1 MTPTATATASV
12 TAPLAAPDPF
22 DPASLRL
29 TQDFATTVGVQKI
42 LNRVPVRKPGPQ
54 EFFRV
59 HDSEDYRLETAILEL
74 KDERE
79 VYLVAP
85 ALRSE
90 MFAEIKPVRLYTTI
104 NRQGVVALWPCKLSP
119 PDGRSNSWN
128 DTALAAAKLAMSRWV
143 KIQADM
149 SLGGYQP
156 FVAAGDLPDPTWP
169 EKTFHEL
176 LKIAF
181 TGSYIET
188 PDHPALRRVRGEV

>member
-1 MTPTATATASV
+1 MPTTATSTATAK
-12 TAPLAAPDPF
+12 APVSAPDPF

-29 TQDFATTVGVQKI
+29 SQDFATSVGVQKI
-42 LNRVPVRKPGPQ
+42 LNRVPVRKPGAQ

-59 HDSEDYRLETAILEL
+59 HPDEDYRLETAVLEL
-74 KDERE
+74 KEERE

-85 ALRSE
+85 ALRGE
-90 MFAEIKPVRLYTTI
+90 MFAEIKPVRIYTTI

-119 PDGRSNSWN
+119 PDGRANPWY
-128 DTALAAAKLAMSRWV
+128 DTALAAAELGMSRWV

-181 TGSYIET
+181 TGSDIDT
-188 PDHPALRRVRGEV
+188 PDHPALRRLRGEA